1 MSYEYWEL
9 DGLYVVRWGLRPEVS
24 DVAKQADEL
33 AAARRRRRGRAVV
46 GLFIMPP
53 ESQPPDE
60 AFRKEQA
67 THLPTMFAHMDYA
80 IAVFE
85 GTGFVASLKRSAL
98 VAILLLS
105 KQRHSVYVRH
115 SLEDALITHPPRPF
129 DFDGPRAL
137 EQLELLLAPSRARAA
152 LGA

>member
-1 MSYEYWEL
+1 MSYESWEL
-9 DGLYVVRWGLRPEVS
+9 DGLYVVRWGLHPEVT
-24 DVAKQADEL
+24 DIPKQVDEL
-33 AAARRRRRGRAVV
+33 AAARGRRRRAIV

-60 AFRKEQA
+60 AFRKAQA

-129 DFDGPRAL
+129 DFDAPRAL
-137 EQLELLLAPSRARAA
+137 EQLELLLAPSRARSA
-152 LGA
+152 LGG